1 MFIYWYGAGEEY
13 GTAAAASATA
23 SGGLEAGP
31 PTITPVHPQSP
42 RGDQVTDAS
51 SNSCAPNRPRSDDH
65 GPLDKST
72 LSKLASKLLI
82 KEDFPEWTKVVFNKP
97 RTKYTSSKAIGE
109 FTH

>member
-23 SGGLEAGP
+23 SGGLEAGGP

-42 RGDQVTDAS
+42 TGDQVT
-51 SNSCAPNRPRSDDH
+51 SNSCAQNRPRSDDH

-97 RTKYTSSKAIGE
+97 RTKYISSKAIGK